1 MTESQ
6 IKQAVASKRAI
17 PVSELTL
24 DQKRWISSFYG
35 FARGTLGLP
44 VYDGGRVAEDF
55 DVRDGAGKV
64 LYRVNG
70 APDWQRRALEAVDK
84 HGSRVSI
91 RTANGAGKTQVLI
104 PAMVFAHMCVFPNS
118 RIVITSGVQ
127 RQVREQVFAALKK
140 QQGRFVGWDFQ
151 DTRIVAPNGSVCVG
165 FSTDEGGKFEGW
177 HGNPKENYFKEAGA
191 QGPLMIIVDEAKSVP
206 RGVFD
211 AIERCTFQRLVL
223 LSSCGEAEGEFHS
236 SHMGKASAYVTV
248 HAPASECP
256 HADHAKNVL
265 LIEQRGLADPLVQSK
280 VFAQFMESE
289 GATVM
294 RRADV
299 DALLAQA
306 VSGGVSSFSIGSDT
320 TEKYM
325 CDFAAGGDENV
336 FGARKGKVIELRA
349 CWRESDTMRACG
361 QFILEFKKAGLS
373 PDEAWKIHGDN
384 SGLGRVMIDRLAELG
399 WELTRV
405 DNGAKP
411 SDEGA
416 YVNLAAEAWWEA
428 AKAIERR
435 EFILPKD
442 EQLAAQLSTRKPVF
456 RNGRLGIESKDEMRK
471 RGVDSPDRADVVVEL
486 MQPVRGLRVQQAGR
500 SMTVFEQFEEEM
512 GTGSVAGLAGIDA
525 GN

>member
-1 MTESQ
+1 MTEAQ
-6 IKQAVASKRAI
+6 IRQAAAQKRKIALG
-17 PVSELTL
+17 ELTA
-24 DQKRWISSFYG
+24 DQRRWLSSFYG
-35 FARGTLGLP
+35 FACGTLGLP
-44 VYDGGRVAEDF
+44 VYDGTRVSEDF
-55 DVRDGAGKV
+55 DVKDSAGKV

-91 RTANGAGKTQVLI
+91 RTANGAGKTKVLI
-104 PAMVFAHMCVFPNS
+104 PSMVFAHMCVFPNS
-118 RIVITSGVQ
+118 QIVVTSGVQ
-127 RQVREQVFAALKK
+127 RQLREQVFAALKM
-140 QQGRFVGWDFQ
+140 QRSRFIGWEFQ
-151 DTRIVAPNGSVCVG
+151 DTLITAPNGSRCIG
-165 FSTDEGGKFEGW
+165 FSTDEGGRFEGW
-177 HGNPKENYFKEAGA
+177 HGNPNEFYADEKGEL
-191 QGPLMIIVDEAKSVP
+191 GPLMIIVDEAKSIP
-206 RGVFD
+206 RTIFD

-236 SHMGKASAYVTV
+236 SHMGKASAYVTI
-248 HAPASECP
+248 HALASECP

-265 LIEQRGLADPLVQSK
+265 LIEQRGVADPLVQSK

-294 RRADV
+294 RRGDV
-299 DALLAQA
+299 DALLTQPPSAA
-306 VSGGVSSFSIGSDT
+306 TSFSIGGDT

-361 QFILEFKKAGLS
+361 QFILEFKKAGLT
-373 PDEAWKIHGDN
+373 PEEAWKIHGDN

-405 DNGAKP
+405 DNGSKP
-411 SDEGA
+411 RDEGA

-428 AKAIERR
+428 AAAIERR
-435 EFILPKD
+435 EFVLPRD

-500 SMTVFEQFEEEM
+500 SMTVFEQFEEEQN
-512 GTGSVAGLAGIDA
+512 GSFAGAGLAGIDA
-525 GN
+525 GH